1 MVIAREDVPGDKRL
15 VAYIVPAAGT
25 QQEEQSLRELIRQRL
40 PDYMEP
46 SAFVWMEALP
56 LTPNGKVDRA
66 ALPRPSVESGSRS
79 GEFIAPRTPVE
90 QALAGIIMDV
100 LKLPRVS
107 VDDDFF
113 HLGAHSLLGAQV
125 VARVRDAFGT
135 ELKLLDVFD
144 APTVAEL
151 SEKIEQALTLQ
162 LNAMTE
168 SEVEAA
174 LAALNGDAGKGTD
187 SQ

>member
-1 MVIAREDVPGDKRL
+1 
-15 VAYIVPAAGT
+15 
-25 QQEEQSLRELIRQRL
+25 
-40 PDYMEP
+40 
-46 SAFVWMEALP
+46 
-56 LTPNGKVDRA
+56 
-66 ALPRPSVESGSRS
+66 
-79 GEFIAPRTPVE
+79 
-90 QALAGIIMDV
+90 
-100 LKLPRVS
+100 

-125 VARVRDAFGT
+125 VARVRGVFGA

-151 SEKIEQALTLQ
+151 STKIEEALTRQ

-168 SEVEAA
+168 AEVDAA
-174 LAALNGDAGKGTD
+174 LAALNGAAGKDTD